1 MIRLASLL
9 IESAVNA
16 NFLQMIKS
24 WENSIKSGWNSS
36 AKRWFPHT
44 SPEGGNPTIAYGH
57 KITDAELN
65 TGKFSNGVTE
75 QEATRMLMSDLQ
87 IATDKAKRLVP
98 TYDTLPENIQQALI
112 NACYRGELK
121 STYDTV
127 KLMNANK
134 WKEASKEYLNRE
146 DYNSGSSGLKRRM
159 DWNATQFASYAPKP
173 TSYTDTVGNWA
184 RSIQNK
190 ALSLPIHTVKP
201 GDTLSDIAE
210 KYKTTVDSLKQINQ
224 LKTDTI
230 RVGQKLKLK

>member
-1 MIRLASLL
+1 MIRLTSLL

-65 TGKFSNGVTE
+65 AGKFSNGVTE
-75 QEATRMLMSDLQ
+75 QEATKMLMSDLQ

-134 WKEASKEYLNRE
+134 WKEASKEYLNRR
-146 DYNSGSSGLKRRM
+146 DYNAGSTGLKQRM
-159 DWNATQFASYAPKP
+159 NWNATQFASYVPNKNK
-173 TSYTDTVGNWA
+173 TSTNYFSDWWST
-184 RSIQNK
+184 QKQK
-190 ALSLPIHTVKP
+190 AMASVYAVKP
-201 GDTLSDIAE
+201 GDTLSAIAV
-210 KYKTTVDSLKQINQ
+210 KHKTTVDSLKRINQ

-230 RVGQKLKLK
+230 QVGQKLKLK

>member
-65 TGKFSNGVTE
+65 SGKFSNGVTE

-98 TYDTLPENIQQALI
+98 AYDTLPENIQQALI

-134 WKEASKEYLNRE
+134 WKEASKEYLNRQ

-159 DWNATQFASYAPKP
+159 DWNATQFASYNATKPAPTNYFSDWWTQQKQDAMK
-173 TSYTDTVGNWA
+173 TATYV
-184 RSIQNK
+184 
-190 ALSLPIHTVKP
+190 VKP
-201 GDTLSDIAE
+201 GDTLSAIAV
-210 KYKTTVDSLKQINQ
+210 KYKTTVDSLKQRNQ

-230 RVGQKLKLK
+230 QVGQKLQLK